1 VIVITREQ
9 HHQTDRAVFGRTRG
23 RPVLLATLAARID
36 PAAERMAIE
45 TAQETDARLLIAN
58 VVRLPPYRASLVLL
72 GPSGA
77 VLPHEDDRE
86 EVRATADRA
95 AQQQVRV
102 ELLRVFSSHPVR
114 ALAQVVDERDVG
126 LLILGPDPSRV
137 RRRLVRRA
145 VRAVRHSDCLV
156 WVAPDG
162 YCR

>member
-1 VIVITREQ
+1 MS
-9 HHQTDRAVFGRTRG
+9 GRGRG

-58 VVRLPPYRASLVLL
+58 VVYLPPYRASLVLH

-77 VLPHEDDRE
+77 VLPHEDDRD

-95 AQQQVRV
+95 AEQHVQV
-102 ELLRVFSSHPVR
+102 ELLRVFSPHTVR
-114 ALAQVVDERDVG
+114 ALVQVVDERDVG

-137 RRRLVRRA
+137 KRRLVRRA

-162 YCR
+162 YCS

>member
-1 VIVITREQ
+1 
-9 HHQTDRAVFGRTRG
+9 
-23 RPVLLATLAARID
+23 
-36 PAAERMAIE
+36 
-45 TAQETDARLLIAN
+45 
-58 VVRLPPYRASLVLL
+58 
-72 GPSGA
+72 